1 MTMNST
7 ISSKNSADRKG
18 YMNKYLK
25 TLELDKILQMLA
37 EHASNAE
44 TRRMA
49 LALRPD
55 NDLERV
61 RYECLKTSQAL
72 ELSVQYGTPPFSD
85 FKDVTSAAARAASG
99 AVISLRDLM
108 DIAVMLRQI
117 KALAD
122 WYSHCEN
129 VETELSYL
137 FSRLQPNDWLL
148 EKLERSIISETEISD
163 AASPELAAIRRKI
176 NKAGMQLRETLDKMV
191 KNKTTQQYLQESSVT
206 IRDGRFVLPVKSE
219 YRGQVSGLIHDTSA
233 TGQTIF
239 IEPMAIVEA
248 NNDIR
253 ILEGKEQEEIERI
266 IRQLCRDCGDYSEIL
281 KENYKVCT
289 ELNLYFAKSN
299 LAARLK
305 CSLPGI
311 TDDGVIFLKKARH
324 PLLDRNKAVPIDLSL
339 GEDYQTLIITGP
351 NTGGKTVALKTAGL
365 LSAMVMCGLLI
376 PVADGS
382 RISLFDHILA
392 DIGDS
397 QSIEQN
403 LSTFSSHTNKV
414 IEILGTADESSLVLL
429 DELGS
434 GTDPVEG
441 AALAV
446 AIIRRLMSSGAKVMV
461 TTHYQELKVFAID
474 SPDVENASC
483 EFDIDTLRP
492 TYRLIVGSPG
502 KSNAFAISESLGMPK
517 DIIDDAKSS
526 VSEANSRLEDV
537 IGKLEAARLEL
548 EHQKDDISRL
558 KAQTKEHEETI
569 RKEREQLE
577 AAKADE
583 MEKARLRAM
592 TIIEQTKAESNE
604 LLDELEKL
612 RKEKDKKDFSS
623 NVSGM
628 KSRTKQSFNKMYDT
642 ANPVDGRDPN
652 EGYVLPRKLKRGD
665 TVYVVDLQR
674 KGIVSGEPDG
684 SDFVFVQMGVMK
696 TKMNISRLRLEEPP
710 KVTVGNKPAKKNR
723 NMNKVGVKA
732 ERRGRMELDIR
743 GCACN
748 DGVYQLDSFIDQ
760 AVMSNISTVTIIH
773 GKGTGL
779 LRSAVHKRLKSHPSV
794 KSFRLGVFGEGEDG
808 VTVAELK

>member
-1 MTMNST
+1 
-7 ISSKNSADRKG
+7 
-18 YMNKYLK
+18 MNKYLK
-25 TLELDKILQMLA
+25 TLELDKILEMLA
-37 EHASNAE
+37 ELTSNDAA
-44 TRRMA
+44 RKAA

-55 NDLERV
+55 SDLERT

-72 ELSVQYGTPPFSD
+72 NLSVQFGTPPFSR
-85 FKDVTSAAARAASG
+85 FKDITSAAARAKSG

-108 DIAVMLRQI
+108 DIAAMLRQI
-117 KALAD
+117 KELAD
-122 WYSHCEN
+122 WYSRCEN
-129 VETELSYL
+129 IETELSYL
-137 FSRLQPNDWLL
+137 FSQLQPNDWLL
-148 EKLERSIISETEISD
+148 DKLDRSIISDNEIAD
-163 AASPELAAIRRKI
+163 AASPELTAIRRKI
-176 NKAGMQLRETLDKMV
+176 NRAGMQLRETLDKMI

-219 YRGQVSGLIHDTSA
+219 YRSQVSGLVHDTSA

-266 IRQLCRDCGDYSEIL
+266 IRELCRDCGDYADIL
-281 KENYKVCT
+281 CENYKICV

-299 LAARLK
+299 LAARLN
-305 CSLPGI
+305 CSLPEI
-311 TDDGVIFLKKARH
+311 TDDGKINLKKARH
-324 PLLDRNKAVPIDLSL
+324 PLLDKDKAVPVNLSL
-339 GEDYQTLIITGP
+339 GEEYQSLIITGP

-365 LSAMVMCGLLI
+365 LCAMIMCGLLI

-382 RISLFDHILA
+382 RISVFKHILA

-414 IEILGTADESSLVLL
+414 IEILKTADEESLVLL

-446 AIIRRLMSSGAKVMV
+446 SVIRRLMENGAKIMV

-483 EFDIDTLRP
+483 EFDIKTLRP

-502 KSNAFAISESLGMPK
+502 KSNAFAISAGLGMPR
-517 DIIDDAKSS
+517 DIIEDAKRRVDDA
-526 VSEANSRLEDV
+526 NMRLEEV
-537 IGKLEAARLEL
+537 IGKLEASRMEL
-548 EHQKDDISRL
+548 EKQKEDISRL
-558 KAQTKEHEETI
+558 RAKSEEHEAAL
-569 RKEREQLE
+569 RKEREELE
-577 AAKADE
+577 AARSE
-583 MEKARLRAM
+583 ELEKARLRAM

-612 RKEKDKKDFSS
+612 RREKDKKEFSG
-623 NVSGM
+623 NVSSM
-628 KSRTKQSFNKMYDT
+628 KSKARQSFNKMYDT
-642 ANPVDGRDPN
+642 ANPVENRDFQD
-652 EGYVLPRKLKRGD
+652 EYTLPRKLRRGD
-665 TVYVVDLQR
+665 TVLVVDLNR
-674 KGIVSGEPDG
+674 KGIISGEPDG
-684 SDFVFVQMGVMK
+684 SDFVYVQMGVMK
-696 TKMNISRLRLEEPP
+696 TKMNISRLRLAESP
-710 KVTVGNKPAKKNR
+710 KTIQTKRPVR
-723 NMNKVGVKA
+723 NMNKVGIKA
-732 ERRGRMELDIR
+732 ERRGKMELDIR
-743 GCACN
+743 GCACD
-748 DGVYQLDSFIDQ
+748 DGVYQLDAFIDQ

-779 LRSAVHKRLKSHPSV
+779 LRSAVHKRLKSHPSI
-794 KSFRLGVFGEGEDG
+794 KNFRLGLFGEGEDG

>member
-1 MTMNST
+1 
-7 ISSKNSADRKG
+7 
-18 YMNKYLK
+18 MNKYLK
-25 TLELDKILQMLA
+25 TLELDKILDMLA
-37 EHASNAE
+37 ELASNEA
-44 TRRMA
+44 TRKMA
-49 LALRPD
+49 LELRPD
-55 NDLERV
+55 CDLERV

-72 ELSVQYGTPPFSD
+72 ELSVQFGTPPFSN
-85 FKDVTSAAARAASG
+85 FKDITSTAARAKSG

-108 DIAVMLRQI
+108 DIAAMLRQI
-117 KALAD
+117 KGLAD
-122 WYSHCEN
+122 WYKHCEN
-129 VETELSYL
+129 IETELSYL
-137 FSRLQPNDWLL
+137 FSRLHPNDWLL
-148 EKLERSIISETEISD
+148 EKLERSIISENEIAD

-176 NKAGMQLRETLDKMV
+176 NRAGMQLRETLDKMV
-191 KNKTTQQYLQESSVT
+191 KSKTTQQYLQESSVT

-219 YRGQVSGLIHDTSA
+219 HRGQISGLIHDTSA

-253 ILEGKEQEEIERI
+253 ILQGKEQEEIERI
-266 IRQLCRDCGDYSEIL
+266 ICELCRDCGDYADIL
-281 KENYKVCT
+281 AENYKVCT

-299 LAARLK
+299 LAAKLN
-305 CSLPGI
+305 CSLPEI
-311 TDDGVIFLKKARH
+311 TDDGKIYLKKARH
-324 PLLDRNKAVPIDLSL
+324 PLIDKNKAVPIELSL
-339 GEDYQTLIITGP
+339 GEEYQTLIITGP

-365 LSAMVMCGLLI
+365 LSAMTMCGLLI

-382 RISLFDHILA
+382 RISVFSHILA

-441 AALAV
+441 AALAIAV
-446 AIIRRLMSSGAKVMV
+446 IRRLMENGAKIMV

-474 SPDVENASC
+474 SPSVQNASC
-483 EFDIDTLRP
+483 EFDIATLRP

-502 KSNAFAISESLGMPK
+502 KSNAFAISEILGMPS
-517 DIIDDAKSS
+517 DIIEDAKGR
-526 VSEANSRLEDV
+526 VSDANTRLEEV
-537 IGKLEAARLEL
+537 IGKLEASRLEL
-548 EHQKDDISRL
+548 EREKEQITKLRIQ
-558 KAQTKEHEETI
+558 AQEHESAV
-569 RKEREQLE
+569 RKEREEIE
-577 AAKADE
+577 AAKSDE
-583 MEKARLRAM
+583 LEKARLRAM

-628 KSRTKQSFNKMYDT
+628 KSKTKQSFNKMFDT
-642 ANPVDGRDPN
+642 ANPVDKRDPN

-674 KGIVSGEPDG
+674 KGIISGDPDG
-684 SDFVFVQMGVMK
+684 SEFVFVQMGVMK
-696 TKMNISRLRLEEPP
+696 TKMNISRLRLEEPE
-710 KVTVGNKPAKKNR
+710 KVTYNNKNKPSRKVGR
-723 NMNKVGVKA
+723 VGVKA
-732 ERRGRMELDIR
+732 ERRGKMELDIR
-743 GCACN
+743 GSACD
-748 DGVYQLDSFIDQ
+748 DGIYELDAFIDQ

-779 LRSAVHKRLKSHPSV
+779 LRKAVHQRLRSHPSV
-794 KSFRLGVFGEGEDG
+794 KNFRLGLFGEGEDG
-808 VTVAELK
+808 VTVVELK

>member
-1 MTMNST
+1 
-7 ISSKNSADRKG
+7 
-18 YMNKYLK
+18 MNKYLK
-25 TLELDKILQMLA
+25 TLELDKILDMLA
-37 EHASNAE
+37 ELASNEA
-44 TRRMA
+44 TRKMA
-49 LALRPD
+49 LELRPD
-55 NDLERV
+55 CDLERV

-72 ELSVQYGTPPFSD
+72 ELSVQFGTPPFSN
-85 FKDVTSAAARAASG
+85 FKDITSTAARAKSG

-108 DIAVMLRQI
+108 DIAAMLRQI
-117 KALAD
+117 KGLAD
-122 WYSHCEN
+122 WYKHCEN
-129 VETELSYL
+129 IETELSYL

-148 EKLERSIISETEISD
+148 EKLDRSIISENEIAD

-176 NKAGMQLRETLDKMV
+176 NRAGMQLRETLDKMV
-191 KNKTTQQYLQESSVT
+191 KSKTTQQYLQESSVT

-219 YRGQVSGLIHDTSA
+219 HRGQISGLIHDTSA

-253 ILEGKEQEEIERI
+253 ILQGKEQEEIERI
-266 IRQLCRDCGDYSEIL
+266 ICELCRDCGDYADIL
-281 KENYKVCT
+281 AENYKVCT

-299 LAARLK
+299 LAAKLN
-305 CSLPGI
+305 CSLPEI
-311 TDDGVIFLKKARH
+311 TDDGKIYLKKARH
-324 PLLDRNKAVPIDLSL
+324 PLIDKNKAVPIELSL
-339 GEDYQTLIITGP
+339 GEEYQTLIITGP

-365 LSAMVMCGLLI
+365 LSAMTMCGLLI

-382 RISLFDHILA
+382 RISVFSHILA

-441 AALAV
+441 AALAIAV
-446 AIIRRLMSSGAKVMV
+446 IRRLMENGAKIMV

-474 SPDVENASC
+474 SPSVQNASC
-483 EFDIDTLRP
+483 EFDIATLRP

-502 KSNAFAISESLGMPK
+502 KSNAFAISESLGMPS
-517 DIIDDAKSS
+517 DIIEDAKGR
-526 VSEANSRLEDV
+526 VSDANTRLEEV
-537 IGKLEAARLEL
+537 IGKLEASRLEL
-548 EHQKDDISRL
+548 EREKEQITKLRIQ
-558 KAQTKEHEETI
+558 AQEHESAV
-569 RKEREQLE
+569 RKEREEIE
-577 AAKADE
+577 AAKSDE
-583 MEKARLRAM
+583 LEKARLRAM

-628 KSRTKQSFNKMYDT
+628 KSKTKQSFNKMFDT
-642 ANPVDGRDPN
+642 ANPVDKRDPN

-674 KGIVSGEPDG
+674 KGIISGDPDG
-684 SDFVFVQMGVMK
+684 SEFVFVQMGVMK
-696 TKMNISRLRLEEPP
+696 TKMNISRLRLEEPE
-710 KVTVGNKPAKKNR
+710 KVTYNNKNKPSRKVGR
-723 NMNKVGVKA
+723 VGVKA
-732 ERRGRMELDIR
+732 ERRGKMELDIR
-743 GCACN
+743 GSACD
-748 DGVYQLDSFIDQ
+748 DGIYELDAFIDQ

-779 LRSAVHKRLKSHPSV
+779 LRKAVHQRLRSHPSV
-794 KSFRLGVFGEGEDG
+794 KNFRLGLFGEGEDG
-808 VTVAELK
+808 VTVVELK

>member
-1 MTMNST
+1 
-7 ISSKNSADRKG
+7 
-18 YMNKYLK
+18 MNKYLR
-25 TLELDKILQMLA
+25 TLELDKILAMLA
-37 EHASNAE
+37 EHTSNEE

-49 LALRPD
+49 LAVRPYD
-55 NDLERV
+55 DLQTIRN
-61 RYECLKTSQAL
+61 ECRKVSQAL
-72 ELSVQYGTPPFSD
+72 SLSVQFGTPPFSS
-85 FKDVTSAAARAASG
+85 FKDVSTSAARAKSG

-108 DIAVMLRQI
+108 DIAAMLRQI
-117 KALAD
+117 KGLAD

-129 VETELSYL
+129 VETDLDYL
-137 FSRLQPNDWLL
+137 FSRLSPNDWLL
-148 EKLERSIISETEISD
+148 EKLERSIISDTEISD

-176 NKAGMQLRETLDKMV
+176 NRAEIQLRETLDKMI

-253 ILEGKEQEEIERI
+253 LLEGKEQEEIERI
-266 IRQLCRDCGDYSEIL
+266 IAELCRDCGDYADIL
-281 KENYKVCT
+281 CENYKICT

-299 LAARLK
+299 LAARLN
-305 CSLPGI
+305 CTLPEI
-311 TDDGVIFLKKARH
+311 NDDGRVHLKKARH
-324 PLLDRNKAVPIDLSL
+324 PLIDKNKAVPIDLSL
-339 GEDYQTLIITGP
+339 GEDYQALIITGP
-351 NTGGKTVALKTAGL
+351 NTGGKTVALKTLGL
-365 LSAMVMCGLLI
+365 LSAMTMCGLLI
-376 PVADGS
+376 PVSDGS
-382 RISLFDHILA
+382 SITIFSHILA

-414 IEILGTADESSLVLL
+414 IEIINTADERSLVLL

-446 AIIRRLMSSGAKVMV
+446 AVIKRLMDNGARIMV
-461 TTHYQELKVFAID
+461 TTHYQELKVFAIN

-483 EFDIDTLRP
+483 EFDIETLRP

-502 KSNAFAISESLGMPK
+502 KSNAFAISESLGMPS
-517 DIIDDAKSS
+517 DIIAEAKTLVSDA
-526 VSEANSRLEDV
+526 NTQLEEV
-537 IGKLEAARLEL
+537 IGKLEETRLEL
-548 EHQKDDISRL
+548 ERQKDDIVCL
-558 KAQTKEHEETI
+558 KRQAQEHEEAV
-569 RKEREQLE
+569 RKEREELE
-577 AAKADE
+577 KAKSAE
-583 MEKARLRAM
+583 LEKARMRAM

-612 RKEKDKKDFSS
+612 RKEKEKKNFSE

-642 ANPVDGRDPN
+642 ANPVDNRDPN
-652 EGYVLPRKLKRGD
+652 ADYVLPRKLRRGD

-696 TKMNISRLRLEEPP
+696 TKMNISRLRLEEPE
-710 KVTVGNKPAKKNR
+710 KVEFRNKSVKKVGR
-723 NMNKVGVKA
+723 VGVKA
-732 ERRGRMELDIR
+732 ERRGKMELDIR
-743 GCACN
+743 GCACD
-748 DGVYQLDSFIDQ
+748 DGVYQLDSFIDR

-779 LRSAVHKRLKSHPSV
+779 LRSAVHQRLKSHPSV
-794 KSFRLGVFGEGEDG
+794 KTFRLGLFGEGEDG
-808 VTVAELK
+808 VTIAELK

>member
-1 MTMNST
+1 
-7 ISSKNSADRKG
+7 
-18 YMNKYLK
+18 MNKYLK
-25 TLELDKILQMLA
+25 TLELDKILDMLA
-37 EHASNAE
+37 ELASNEA
-44 TRRMA
+44 TRKMA
-49 LALRPD
+49 LELRPD
-55 NDLERV
+55 CNLERV

-72 ELSVQYGTPPFSD
+72 ELSVQFGTPPFSN
-85 FKDVTSAAARAASG
+85 FKDITSTAARAKSG

-108 DIAVMLRQI
+108 DIAAMLRQI
-117 KALAD
+117 KGLAD
-122 WYSHCEN
+122 WYKHCEN
-129 VETELSYL
+129 IETELSYL

-148 EKLERSIISETEISD
+148 EKLDRSIISENEIAD

-176 NKAGMQLRETLDKMV
+176 NRAGMQLRETLDKMV
-191 KNKTTQQYLQESSVT
+191 KSKTTQQYLQESSVT

-219 YRGQVSGLIHDTSA
+219 HRGQISGLIHDTSA

-253 ILEGKEQEEIERI
+253 ILQGKEQEEIERI
-266 IRQLCRDCGDYSEIL
+266 ICELCRDCGDYADIL
-281 KENYKVCT
+281 AENYKVCT

-299 LAARLK
+299 LAAKLN
-305 CSLPGI
+305 CSLPEI
-311 TDDGVIFLKKARH
+311 TDDGKIYLKKARH
-324 PLLDRNKAVPIDLSL
+324 PLIDKNKAVPIELSL
-339 GEDYQTLIITGP
+339 GEEYQTLIITGP

-365 LSAMVMCGLLI
+365 LSAMTMCGLLI

-382 RISLFDHILA
+382 RISVFSHILA

-441 AALAV
+441 AALAIAV
-446 AIIRRLMSSGAKVMV
+446 IRRLMENGAKIMV

-474 SPDVENASC
+474 SPSVQNASC
-483 EFDIDTLRP
+483 EFDIATLCP

-502 KSNAFAISESLGMPK
+502 KSNAFAISESLGMPS
-517 DIIDDAKSS
+517 DIIEDAKGR
-526 VSEANSRLEDV
+526 VSDANTRLEEV
-537 IGKLEAARLEL
+537 IGKLEASRLEL
-548 EHQKDDISRL
+548 EREKEKITKLRIQ
-558 KAQTKEHEETI
+558 AQEHESAV
-569 RKEREQLE
+569 RKEREEIE
-577 AAKADE
+577 AAKSDE
-583 MEKARLRAM
+583 LEKARLRAM

-628 KSRTKQSFNKMYDT
+628 KSKTKQSFNKMFDT
-642 ANPVDGRDPN
+642 ANPVDKRDPN
-652 EGYVLPRKLKRGD
+652 EGYVLPRKLKKGD

-674 KGIVSGEPDG
+674 KGIISGEPDG
-684 SDFVFVQMGVMK
+684 SEFVFVQMGVMK
-696 TKMNISRLRLEEPP
+696 TKMNISRLRLEEPE
-710 KVTVGNKPAKKNR
+710 KVTYNNKNKPSRKVGR
-723 NMNKVGVKA
+723 VGVKA
-732 ERRGRMELDIR
+732 ERRGKMELDIR
-743 GCACN
+743 GSACD
-748 DGVYQLDSFIDQ
+748 DGIYELDAFIDQ

-779 LRSAVHKRLKSHPSV
+779 LRKAVHQRLRSHPSV
-794 KSFRLGVFGEGEDG
+794 KNFRLGLFGEGEDG
-808 VTVAELK
+808 VTVVELK

>member
-1 MTMNST
+1 
-7 ISSKNSADRKG
+7 
-18 YMNKYLK
+18 MNKYLK
-25 TLELDKILQMLA
+25 TLELDKILDMLA
-37 EHASNAE
+37 ELASNEA
-44 TRRMA
+44 TRKMA
-49 LALRPD
+49 LELRPD
-55 NDLERV
+55 CDLERV

-72 ELSVQYGTPPFSD
+72 ELSVQFGTPPFSN
-85 FKDVTSAAARAASG
+85 FKDITSTAVRAKSG

-108 DIAVMLRQI
+108 DIAAMLRQI
-117 KALAD
+117 KGLAD
-122 WYSHCEN
+122 WYKHCEN
-129 VETELSYL
+129 IETELSYL

-148 EKLERSIISETEISD
+148 EKLERSIISENEIAD

-176 NKAGMQLRETLDKMV
+176 NRAGMQLRETLDKMV
-191 KNKTTQQYLQESSVT
+191 KSKTTQQYLQESSVT

-219 YRGQVSGLIHDTSA
+219 HRGQISGLIHDTSA

-253 ILEGKEQEEIERI
+253 ILQGKEQEEIERI
-266 IRQLCRDCGDYSEIL
+266 ICELCRDCGDYADIL
-281 KENYKVCT
+281 AENYKVCT

-299 LAARLK
+299 LAAKLN
-305 CSLPGI
+305 CSLPEI
-311 TDDGVIFLKKARH
+311 TDDGKIYLKKARH
-324 PLLDRNKAVPIDLSL
+324 PLIDKNKAVPIELSL
-339 GEDYQTLIITGP
+339 GEEYQTLIITGP

-365 LSAMVMCGLLI
+365 LSAMTMCGLLI

-382 RISLFDHILA
+382 RISVFSHILA

-441 AALAV
+441 AALAIAV
-446 AIIRRLMSSGAKVMV
+446 IRRLMENGAKIMV

-474 SPDVENASC
+474 SPSVQNASC
-483 EFDIDTLRP
+483 EFDIATLRP

-502 KSNAFAISESLGMPK
+502 KSNAFAISESLGMPS
-517 DIIDDAKSS
+517 DIIEDAKGR
-526 VSEANSRLEDV
+526 VSDANTRLEEV
-537 IGKLEAARLEL
+537 IGKLEASRLEL
-548 EHQKDDISRL
+548 EREKEQITKLRIQ
-558 KAQTKEHEETI
+558 AQEHESAV
-569 RKEREQLE
+569 RKEREEIE
-577 AAKADE
+577 AAKSDE
-583 MEKARLRAM
+583 LEKARLRAM

-628 KSRTKQSFNKMYDT
+628 KSKTKQSFNKMFDT
-642 ANPVDGRDPN
+642 ANPVDKRDPN

-674 KGIVSGEPDG
+674 KGIISGEPDG
-684 SDFVFVQMGVMK
+684 SEFVFVQMGVMK
-696 TKMNISRLRLEEPP
+696 TKMNISRLRLEEPE
-710 KVTVGNKPAKKNR
+710 KVTYNNKNKPSRKVGR
-723 NMNKVGVKA
+723 VGVKA
-732 ERRGRMELDIR
+732 ERRGKMELDIR
-743 GCACN
+743 GSACD
-748 DGVYQLDSFIDQ
+748 DGIYELDAFIDQ

-779 LRSAVHKRLKSHPSV
+779 LRKAVHQRLRSHPSV
-794 KSFRLGVFGEGEDG
+794 KNFRLGLFGEGEDG
-808 VTVAELK
+808 VTVVELK

>member
-1 MTMNST
+1 M
-7 ISSKNSADRKG
+7 D
-18 YMNKYLK
+18 KYLK
-25 TLELDKILQMLA
+25 TLELDKILNMLA
-37 EHASNAE
+37 DLTSNEE

-49 LALRPD
+49 LEVRPD

-61 RYECLKTSQAL
+61 RYECLKTSQAFS
-72 ELSVQYGTPPFSD
+72 LSVQFGTPPFSN
-85 FKDVTSAAARAASG
+85 FKDISTVAARAASG

-108 DIAVMLRQI
+108 DIAAMLRQI

-148 EKLERSIISETEISD
+148 EKLERSIISDNEIAD

-176 NKAGMQLRETLDKMV
+176 NRAGMQLRETLDKMI
-191 KNKTTQQYLQESSVT
+191 KNKTTQQYLQESNVT

-219 YRGQVSGLIHDTSA
+219 YRGQVSGLVHDTSA

-266 IRQLCRDCGDYSEIL
+266 IRQLCRDCGDYAEIL
-281 KENYKVCT
+281 TENYKVCT

-299 LAARLK
+299 LAAKLN
-305 CSLPGI
+305 CSLPEI
-311 TDDGVIFLKKARH
+311 TDDGKMHLKKARH
-324 PLLDRNKAVPIDLSL
+324 PLIDKSKAVPVDISL
-339 GEDYQTLIITGP
+339 GEDYQALIITGP
-351 NTGGKTVALKTAGL
+351 NTGGKTVSLKTAGL
-365 LSAMVMCGLLI
+365 LAAMTMCGLLI
-376 PVADGS
+376 PCADGS
-382 RISLFDHILA
+382 RISVYDHILA

-414 IEILGTADESSLVLL
+414 IEILGTADERSLVLL

-441 AALAV
+441 AALAIS
-446 AIIRRLMSSGAKVMV
+446 IIRRLMENGAKIMV

-474 SPDVENASC
+474 SSGVENASC
-483 EFDIDTLRP
+483 EFDIETLRP

-502 KSNAFAISESLGMPK
+502 KSNAFAISESLGMPS
-517 DIIDDAKSS
+517 DIISDAKSR
-526 VSEANSRLEDV
+526 VSEANTRLEEV
-537 IGKLEAARLEL
+537 IGKLEASRIEL
-548 EHQKDDISRL
+548 ERQKEEISRL
-558 KAQTKEHEETI
+558 RAETAVHEEAI
-569 RKEREQLE
+569 RREREEIE

-583 MEKARLRAM
+583 LEKARLRAM

-604 LLDELEKL
+604 LIDELEKL
-612 RKEKDKKDFSS
+612 RKEKDKKDFSA

-628 KSRTKQSFNKMYDT
+628 KSKTKQSFNKMYDT
-642 ANPVDGRDPN
+642 ANPVEKRDPN
-652 EGYVLPRKLKRGD
+652 EGYVLPRKLRRGD

-674 KGIVSGEPDG
+674 KGIISGDPDG

-696 TKMNISRLRLEEPP
+696 TKMNISRLRLEEPQ
-710 KVTVGNKPAKKNR
+710 KVTVGSKPLRPNR
-723 NMNKVGVKA
+723 KMNKIGVKA
-732 ERRGRMELDIR
+732 ERRGKMELDIR
-743 GCACN
+743 GCACD
-748 DGVYQLDSFIDQ
+748 DGVYQLDAFIDQ

-779 LRSAVHKRLKSHPSV
+779 LRQAVHKRLKSHPSV
-794 KSFRLGVFGEGEDG
+794 KSFRLGLFGEGEDG

>member
-1 MTMNST
+1 
-7 ISSKNSADRKG
+7 
-18 YMNKYLK
+18 MNKYLR
-25 TLELDKILQMLA
+25 TLELDKILAMLA
-37 EHASNAE
+37 EHTSNEE

-49 LALRPD
+49 LAVRPYD
-55 NDLERV
+55 DLQTIRN
-61 RYECLKTSQAL
+61 ECRKVSQAL
-72 ELSVQYGTPPFSD
+72 SLSVQFGTPPFSS
-85 FKDVTSAAARAASG
+85 FKDVSTSAARAKSG

-108 DIAVMLRQI
+108 DIAAMLRQI
-117 KALAD
+117 KGLAD

-129 VETELSYL
+129 VETDLDYL
-137 FSRLQPNDWLL
+137 FSRLSPNDWLL
-148 EKLERSIISETEISD
+148 EKLERSIISDTEISD

-176 NKAGMQLRETLDKMV
+176 NRAEIQLRETLDKMI

-253 ILEGKEQEEIERI
+253 LLEGKEQEEIERI
-266 IRQLCRDCGDYSEIL
+266 IAELCRDCGDYADIL
-281 KENYKVCT
+281 CENYKICT

-299 LAARLK
+299 LAARLN
-305 CSLPGI
+305 CTLPEI
-311 TDDGVIFLKKARH
+311 NDDGRVHLKKARH
-324 PLLDRNKAVPIDLSL
+324 PLIDKNKAVPIDLSL
-339 GEDYQTLIITGP
+339 GEEYQALIITGP
-351 NTGGKTVALKTAGL
+351 NTGGKTVALKTLGL
-365 LSAMVMCGLLI
+365 LSAMTMCGLLI
-376 PVADGS
+376 PVSDGS
-382 RISLFDHILA
+382 SITIFSHILA

-414 IEILGTADESSLVLL
+414 IEIINTADERSLVLL

-446 AIIRRLMSSGAKVMV
+446 AVIKRLMDNGARIMV
-461 TTHYQELKVFAID
+461 TTHYQELKVFAIN

-483 EFDIDTLRP
+483 EFDIETLRP

-502 KSNAFAISESLGMPK
+502 KSNAFAISESLGMPS
-517 DIIDDAKSS
+517 DIIAEAKTLVSDA
-526 VSEANSRLEDV
+526 NTQLEEV
-537 IGKLEAARLEL
+537 IGKLEETRLEL
-548 EHQKDDISRL
+548 ERQKDDIVRL
-558 KAQTKEHEETI
+558 KRQAQEHEEAV
-569 RKEREQLE
+569 RKEREELE
-577 AAKADE
+577 KAKSAE
-583 MEKARLRAM
+583 LEKARMRAM

-612 RKEKDKKDFSS
+612 RKEKEKKNFSE

-642 ANPVDGRDPN
+642 ANPVDNRDPN
-652 EGYVLPRKLKRGD
+652 ADYVLPRKLRRGD

-696 TKMNISRLRLEEPP
+696 TKMNISRLRLEEPE
-710 KVTVGNKPAKKNR
+710 KVEFRNKSVKKVGR
-723 NMNKVGVKA
+723 VGVKA
-732 ERRGRMELDIR
+732 ERREKMELDIR
-743 GCACN
+743 GCACD
-748 DGVYQLDSFIDQ
+748 DGVYQLDSFIDR

-779 LRSAVHKRLKSHPSV
+779 LRSAVHQRLKSHPSV
-794 KSFRLGVFGEGEDG
+794 KTFRLGLFGEGEDG
-808 VTVAELK
+808 VTIAELK

>member
-1 MTMNST
+1 M
-7 ISSKNSADRKG
+7 D
-18 YMNKYLK
+18 KYLK
-25 TLELDKILQMLA
+25 TLELDKILEMLA
-37 EHASNAE
+37 ELTSNEE

-49 LALRPD
+49 LAIRPD
-55 NDLERV
+55 TDLAAV
-61 RYECLKTSQAL
+61 RRECLKTSQAFS
-72 ELSVQYGTPPFSD
+72 LSVQFGTPPFSN
-85 FKDVTSAAARAASG
+85 FKDICSSAARAKSG

-108 DIAVMLRQI
+108 DIAAMLRQI
-117 KALAD
+117 KSLAD
-122 WYSHCEN
+122 WYDHCEG
-129 VETELSYL
+129 VETELDYL
-137 FSRLQPNDWLL
+137 FSRLMPNDWLL

-176 NKAGMQLRETLDKMV
+176 NRAGMQLRETLDKMIR
-191 KNKTTQQYLQESSVT
+191 NKTTQQYLQESTVT

-219 YRGQVSGLIHDTSA
+219 YRGQVAGLIHDTSA

-253 ILEGKEQEEIERI
+253 LLEGKEQEEIERI
-266 IRQLCRDCGDYSEIL
+266 IRELCGNCGEYADIL
-281 KENYKVCT
+281 CENYRICT

-299 LAARLK
+299 LAAKLN
-305 CSLPGI
+305 CSLPEI
-311 TDDGVIFLKKARH
+311 TDDGSMHLKKARH
-324 PLLDRNKAVPIDLSL
+324 PLIDRKKAVPVELSL

-365 LSAMVMCGLLI
+365 LSAMTMCGLLI

-382 RISLFDHILA
+382 RISVFRHILA

-414 IEILGTADESSLVLL
+414 IEILDTADENSLVLL

-446 AIIRRLMSSGAKVMV
+446 SIIRRLMSSGAKIMV

-474 SPDVENASC
+474 SEGVENASC
-483 EFDIDTLRP
+483 EFDIETLRP

-517 DIIDDAKSS
+517 DIIEDAKAR
-526 VSEANSRLEDV
+526 VSDANIRLEDV
-537 IGKLEAARLEL
+537 IGKLDAARIEL
-548 EHQKDDISRL
+548 ERQKEDISRL
-558 KAQTKEHEETI
+558 RAEAAAHEEAV
-569 RKEREQLE
+569 RREKEELE
-577 AAKADE
+577 RFKADE
-583 MEKARLRAM
+583 LEKARQRAM

-604 LLDELEKL
+604 LLDELDRL
-612 RKEKDKKDFSS
+612 RKEKDKKDFSE

-642 ANPVDGRDPN
+642 ANPVAKQVPN
-652 EGYVLPRKLKRGD
+652 ADYKLPRKLRRGD

-674 KGIVSGEPDG
+674 KGIISGDPDG
-684 SDFVFVQMGVMK
+684 SEFVYVQMGVMK
-696 TKMNISRLRLEEPP
+696 TKMNISRLRLEEPD
-710 KVTVGNKPAKKNR
+710 KVTYSGKPAKPARK
-723 NMNKVGVKA
+723 MNKVGVKA
-732 ERRGRMELDIR
+732 ERRGKMELDIR
-743 GCACN
+743 GCACD
-748 DGVYQLDSFIDQ
+748 DGVYQLDQFIDQ
-760 AVMSNISTVTIIH
+760 AVMSNISTIYIIH

-779 LRSAVHKRLKSHPSV
+779 LRKAVQQRLKTHPSI
-794 KSFRLGVFGEGEDG
+794 KSFRLGVYGEGEDG

>member
-1 MTMNST
+1 
-7 ISSKNSADRKG
+7 
-18 YMNKYLK
+18 MNKYLK
-25 TLELDKILQMLA
+25 TLELDKILDMLA
-37 EHASNAE
+37 ELASNEA
-44 TRRMA
+44 TRKMA
-49 LALRPD
+49 LELRPD
-55 NDLERV
+55 CDLERV

-72 ELSVQYGTPPFSD
+72 ELSVQFGTPPFSN
-85 FKDVTSAAARAASG
+85 FKDITSTAARAKSG

-108 DIAVMLRQI
+108 DIAAMLRQI
-117 KALAD
+117 KGLAD
-122 WYSHCEN
+122 WYKHCEN
-129 VETELSYL
+129 IETELSYL

-148 EKLERSIISETEISD
+148 EKLERSIISENEIAD

-176 NKAGMQLRETLDKMV
+176 NRAGMQLRETLDKMV
-191 KNKTTQQYLQESSVT
+191 KSKITQQYLQESSVT

-219 YRGQVSGLIHDTSA
+219 HRGQISGLIHDTSA

-253 ILEGKEQEEIERI
+253 ILQGKEQEEIERI
-266 IRQLCRDCGDYSEIL
+266 ICELCRDCGDYADIL
-281 KENYKVCT
+281 AENYKVCT

-299 LAARLK
+299 LAAKLN
-305 CSLPGI
+305 CSLPEI
-311 TDDGVIFLKKARH
+311 TDDGKIYLKKARH
-324 PLLDRNKAVPIDLSL
+324 PLIDINKAVPIELSL
-339 GEDYQTLIITGP
+339 GEEYQTLIITGP

-365 LSAMVMCGLLI
+365 LSAMTMCGLLI

-382 RISLFDHILA
+382 RISVFSHILA

-441 AALAV
+441 AALAIAV
-446 AIIRRLMSSGAKVMV
+446 IRRLMENGAKIMV

-474 SPDVENASC
+474 SPSVQNASC
-483 EFDIDTLRP
+483 EFDIATLRP

-502 KSNAFAISESLGMPK
+502 KSNAFAISESLGMPS
-517 DIIDDAKSS
+517 DIIEDAKGR
-526 VSEANSRLEDV
+526 VSDANTRLEEV
-537 IGKLEAARLEL
+537 IGKLEASRLEL
-548 EHQKDDISRL
+548 EREKEQITKLRIQ
-558 KAQTKEHEETI
+558 AQEHEAAV
-569 RKEREQLE
+569 RKEREEIE
-577 AAKADE
+577 AAKSDE
-583 MEKARLRAM
+583 LEKARLRAM

-628 KSRTKQSFNKMYDT
+628 KSKTKQSFNKMFDT
-642 ANPVDGRDPN
+642 ANPVDKRDPN

-674 KGIVSGEPDG
+674 KGIISGDPDG
-684 SDFVFVQMGVMK
+684 SEFVFVQMGVMK
-696 TKMNISRLRLEEPP
+696 TKMNISRLRLEEPE
-710 KVTVGNKPAKKNR
+710 KVTYNNKNKPSRKVGR
-723 NMNKVGVKA
+723 VGVKA
-732 ERRGRMELDIR
+732 ERRGKMELDIR
-743 GCACN
+743 GSACD
-748 DGVYQLDSFIDQ
+748 DGIYELDAFIDQ

-779 LRSAVHKRLKSHPSV
+779 LRKAVHQRLRSHPSV
-794 KSFRLGVFGEGEDG
+794 KNFRLGLFGEGEDG
-808 VTVAELK
+808 VTVVELK

>member
-1 MTMNST
+1 
-7 ISSKNSADRKG
+7 
-18 YMNKYLK
+18 MNKYLR
-25 TLELDKILQMLA
+25 TLELDKILAMLA
-37 EHASNAE
+37 EHTSNEE

-49 LALRPD
+49 LAVRPYD
-55 NDLERV
+55 DLQTIRN
-61 RYECLKTSQAL
+61 ECRKVSQAL
-72 ELSVQYGTPPFSD
+72 SLSVQFGTPPFSS
-85 FKDVTSAAARAASG
+85 FKDVSTSAARAKSG

-108 DIAVMLRQI
+108 DIAAMLRQI
-117 KALAD
+117 KGLAD

-129 VETELSYL
+129 VETDLDYL
-137 FSRLQPNDWLL
+137 FSRLSPNDWLL
-148 EKLERSIISETEISD
+148 EKLERSIISDTEISD

-176 NKAGMQLRETLDKMV
+176 NRAEIQLRETLDKMI

-253 ILEGKEQEEIERI
+253 LLEGKEQEEIERI
-266 IRQLCRDCGDYSEIL
+266 IAELCRDCGDYADIL
-281 KENYKVCT
+281 CENYKICT

-299 LAARLK
+299 LAARLN
-305 CSLPGI
+305 CTLPEI
-311 TDDGVIFLKKARH
+311 NDDGRVHLKKARH
-324 PLLDRNKAVPIDLSL
+324 PLIDKNKAVPIDLSL
-339 GEDYQTLIITGP
+339 GEEYQALIITGP
-351 NTGGKTVALKTAGL
+351 NTGGKTVALKTLGL
-365 LSAMVMCGLLI
+365 LSAMTMCGLLI
-376 PVADGS
+376 PVSDGS
-382 RISLFDHILA
+382 SITIFSHILA

-414 IEILGTADESSLVLL
+414 IEIINTADERSLVLL

-446 AIIRRLMSSGAKVMV
+446 AVIKRLMDNGARIMV
-461 TTHYQELKVFAID
+461 TTHYQELKVFAIN

-483 EFDIDTLRP
+483 EFDIETLRP

-502 KSNAFAISESLGMPK
+502 KSNAFAISESLGMPS
-517 DIIDDAKSS
+517 DIIAEAKTLVSDA
-526 VSEANSRLEDV
+526 NTQLEEV
-537 IGKLEAARLEL
+537 IGKLEETRLEL
-548 EHQKDDISRL
+548 ERQKDDIVRL
-558 KAQTKEHEETI
+558 KRQAQEHEEAV
-569 RKEREQLE
+569 RKEREELE
-577 AAKADE
+577 KAKSAE
-583 MEKARLRAM
+583 LEKARMRAM

-612 RKEKDKKDFSS
+612 RKEKEKKNFSE

-642 ANPVDGRDPN
+642 ANPVDNRDPN
-652 EGYVLPRKLKRGD
+652 ADYVLPRKLRRGD

-696 TKMNISRLRLEEPP
+696 TKMNISRLRLEEPE
-710 KVTVGNKPAKKNR
+710 KVEFRNKSVKKVGR
-723 NMNKVGVKA
+723 VGVKA
-732 ERRGRMELDIR
+732 ERRGKMELDIR
-743 GCACN
+743 GCACD
-748 DGVYQLDSFIDQ
+748 DGVYQLDSFIDR

-779 LRSAVHKRLKSHPSV
+779 LRSAVHQRLKSHPSV
-794 KSFRLGVFGEGEDG
+794 KTFRLGLFGEGEDG
-808 VTVAELK
+808 VTIAELK